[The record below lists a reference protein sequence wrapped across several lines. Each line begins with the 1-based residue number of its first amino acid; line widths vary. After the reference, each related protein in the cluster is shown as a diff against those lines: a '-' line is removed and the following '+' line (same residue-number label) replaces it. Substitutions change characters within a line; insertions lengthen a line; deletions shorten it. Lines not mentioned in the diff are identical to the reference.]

1 MALSDLAPILGV
13 VLGPMLLFA
22 VALMRYQHLDS
33 TKTRDL
39 IEESNKENRDLIE
52 ESNKE
57 NRDLTEESNKENRR
71 LIEESNKENRRLIE
85 KNRDLIEESSRENR
99 RLIEATHDLI
109 RANHAE
115 VSGSLADAR
124 ERLARIEG
132 HLRIVPPPR
141 QDASDG
147 DTKAA

>member
-1 MALSDLAPILGV
+1 METVALSDLAPILGA

-52 ESNKE
+52 ESSK
-57 NRDLTEESNKENRR
+57 DNRR
-71 LIEESNKENRRLIE
+71 LIEA
-85 KNRDLIEESSRENR
+85 NRDLIEESNRENR

-115 VSGSLADAR
+115 LSGSLADAR
-124 ERLARIEG
+124 ERLAGIEG